1 MGNLETR
8 IMFLIVLLG
17 ALWLMLSETG
27 RLYIANFV
35 AVISGNKVVLPSK
48 TSPPRKPGAVAAPAK
63 SKGYKG
69 LLPTHK
75 FLGGLYPAP

>member
-27 RLYIANFV
+27 RVYIANFA
-35 AVISGNKVVLPSK
+35 AVISGNKVVPRGK
-48 TSPPRKPGAVAAPAK
+48 TSAPRKTGAVTPPPK
-63 SKGYKG
+63 TKGYKG
-69 LLPTHK
+69 LQN
-75 FLGGLYPAP
+75 